1 MEEIISFEEL
11 VNTLRM
17 ATYKKAKALVDGRY
31 SPNYGSK
38 LLDQEALQLFNK
50 AQGIAIKLDQ
60 KINKEENQ

>member
-11 VNTLRM
+11 VSVLRM

-50 AQGIAIKLDQ
+50 AHGLAIKLDQ
-60 KINKEENQ
+60 KFNTEKNQ